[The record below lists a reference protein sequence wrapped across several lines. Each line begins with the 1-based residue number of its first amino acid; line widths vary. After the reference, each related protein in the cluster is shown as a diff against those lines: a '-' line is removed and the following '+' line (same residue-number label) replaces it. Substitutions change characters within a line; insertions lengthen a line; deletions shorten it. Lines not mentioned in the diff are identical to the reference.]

1 MNKQPDTVSDSSD
14 IPDSAR
20 HSNNQNST
28 QQNVTRKVA
37 VAVIG
42 AGTAGQNAF
51 RQAKKA
57 VEDVVIINDG
67 FWTTTCITVGCM
79 PSKLLIAA
87 ADRAHDAKHSTEFG
101 VTASVQ
107 IDGKQ
112 VMQRVRAERQHF
124 ASYIEKQV
132 ASWPDDSKIS
142 GRAYINKQGLIEVN
156 DELIKADKII
166 IATGSSTSIPDGW
179 EAKLGDTMLTSNTV
193 FELTDLPQSMAVI
206 GAGAIGLELAQAFTR
221 LGVKVTVF
229 NRAKHVAGLKDDDI
243 NNKAI
248 DCFSRELTMHLGSRI
263 IDVGQQLDKKVDENI
278 DNNTNVSTHKQSNAA
293 FIDYEDSA
301 GNLQQW
307 QGDYVLVAT
316 GRRHNIDPLGVENLG
331 VELDD
336 KNRPKNLDKK
346 TGRIGDLDVYIV
358 GDANASLP
366 LLHVAS
372 DEGFSAGSMVCDN
385 KKDAYIRPPATP
397 FSIVFSAP
405 QIVNVGMSLPDIQAD
420 PTLEYVIGKVSFDNQ
435 GRSRVMGV
443 NCGLL
448 HIYGCKKT
456 DRILGASMVAPD
468 AEYIGHILAMAI
480 TNDLSIKDMLDTP
493 FYHPTI
499 LEGLR
504 TALHDVQNLMEI
516 PYQALDTQQNNS

>member
-1 MNKQPDTVSDSSD
+1 MNKQPDTASD
-14 IPDSAR
+14 PSAPFD
-20 HSNNQNST
+20 HST
-28 QQNVTRKVA
+28 HQNVTRKVS

-51 RQAKKA
+51 RQAKKS
-57 VEDVVIINDG
+57 VEDIIIINDG
-67 FWTTTCITVGCM
+67 FWTTTCIAVGCM

-87 ADRAHDAKHSTEFG
+87 ADRAHDANHSGEFG
-101 VTASVQ
+101 IHATAH

-112 VMQRVRAERQHF
+112 VMERVRAERGHF
-124 ASYIEKQV
+124 SSYIEKYV
-132 ASWPDDSKIS
+132 DSWSEDSKIA

-156 DELIKADKII
+156 DELIQADKII
-166 IATGSSTSIPDGW
+166 VATGSSTFIPDGW
-179 EAKLGDTMLTSNTV
+179 ADKLGDTMLTSDTV
-193 FELTDLPQSMAVI
+193 FELVDLPKSMAVI

-229 NRAKHVAGLKDDDI
+229 NHAKRVAGLKDNDI

-248 DCFSRELTMHLGSRI
+248 DCLSRELTMHLGSKI
-263 IDVGQQLDKKVDENI
+263 TDIGQKLDGNIDKNIDKKNI
-278 DNNTNVSTHKQSNAA
+278 AA

-301 GNLQQW
+301 GKVQQW

-316 GRRHNIDPLGVENLG
+316 GRRNNIDTLGVENLG

-346 TGRIGDLDVYIV
+346 TGKIGDLDVYIV
-358 GDANASLP
+358 GDANAHIP

-372 DEGFSAGSMVCDN
+372 DEGFSAGSMVCGN

-397 FSIVFSAP
+397 FSIVFSSP
-405 QIVNVGMSLPDIQAD
+405 QIVNVGMSLPDIEQD
-420 PTLEYVIGKVSFDNQ
+420 PTLEHVIGKVSFDNQ

-448 HIYGCKKT
+448 HIYGCEKT
-456 DRILGASMVAPD
+456 DRILGASMVGPD

-480 TNDLSIKDMLDTP
+480 TNDLSIKDILDTP

-499 LEGLR
+499 LEALR
-504 TALHDVQNLMEI
+504 AALRDVQDLMEI
-516 PYQALDTQQNNS
+516 PYQSLDTQQHSS

>member
-1 MNKQPDTVSDSSD
+1 MNKQPD
-14 IPDSAR
+14 SAADN
-20 HSNNQNST
+20 SNNKK
-28 QQNVTRKVA
+28 VTRKVS

-51 RQAKKA
+51 RQARKLKD
-57 VEDVVIINDG
+57 DVLIINDG
-67 FWTTTCITVGCM
+67 FWTTTCIAVGCM

-87 ADRAHDAKHSTEFG
+87 ADRAHDANHSGEFG
-101 VTASVQ
+101 VHASAQ

-112 VMQRVRAERQHF
+112 VMERVRTERDHF
-124 ASYIEKQV
+124 ASYVEEQV
-132 ASWPDDSKIS
+132 ESWPAETKIA

-156 DELIKADKII
+156 DELIEADKII
-166 IATGSSTSIPDGW
+166 VATGSSTFIPDGW
-179 EAKLGDTMLTSNTV
+179 ADKLGDTLLTSDSV
-193 FELTDLPQSMAVI
+193 FELPDLPKSLAVV

-221 LGVKVTVF
+221 LGVDVTLF
-229 NRAKHVAGLKDDDI
+229 NRVKRVAGLKDDDI
-243 NNKAI
+243 SNKAI
-248 DCFSRELTMHLGSRI
+248 DCLGRELTMHLGSNI
-263 IDVGQQLDKKVDENI
+263 TDVGTQANSANKD
-278 DNNTNVSTHKQSNAA
+278 SNEGSVA

-301 GNLQQW
+301 GQTQQW
-307 QGDYVLVAT
+307 QGQYVLVAT
-316 GRRHNIDPLGVENLG
+316 GRRNNIDALGIENLG

-336 KNRPKNLDKK
+336 KNRPKQLDKK
-346 TGRIGDLDVYIV
+346 TGKIGDLEVYIV
-358 GDANASLP
+358 GDANANLP

-372 DEGFSAGSMVCDN
+372 DEGFSAGSMVCEN
-385 KKDAYIRPPATP
+385 NQDAYIRPPATP
-397 FSIVFSAP
+397 FSIVFCSP
-405 QIVNVGMSLPDIQAD
+405 QIVNVGMSLPEIQAD
-420 PTLEYVIGKVSFDNQ
+420 SELEHVIGSVSFDNQ

-480 TNDLSIKDMLDTP
+480 TNDMSIKDMLDTP

-504 TALHDVQNLMEI
+504 TALRDVQRLMKI
-516 PYQALDTQQNNS
+516 PYQSHDTQEGNF

>member
-1 MNKQPDTVSDSSD
+1 MNKQPDAVSD
-14 IPDSAR
+14 
-20 HSNNQNST
+20 HSTYHST
-28 QQNVTRKVA
+28 DKKVTRKVS

-51 RQAKKA
+51 RQARKIKD
-57 VEDVVIINDG
+57 DVVIINDG
-67 FWTTTCITVGCM
+67 FWTTTCIAVGCM

-87 ADRAHDAKHSTEFG
+87 ADRAYDTNHSSEFG
-101 VTASVQ
+101 VHASAQ

-112 VMQRVRAERQHF
+112 VMERVRAERSHF
-124 ASYIEKQV
+124 ASYIEEQV
-132 ASWPDDSKIS
+132 DSWPEDNKIA
-142 GRAYINKQGLIEVN
+142 GRARINKQGLIEVN
-156 DELIKADKII
+156 DELIEAEQII
-166 IATGSSTSIPDGW
+166 VATGSSTFIPEGW
-179 EAKLGDTMLTSNTV
+179 TDKLGKTLLTSDTV
-193 FELTDLPQSMAVI
+193 FELSDLPKSMAVV

-221 LGVKVTVF
+221 LGVDVTLF
-229 NRAKHVAGLKDDDI
+229 NQVKRVAGLKDDDI

-248 DCFSRELTMHLGSRI
+248 DCLSRELTMHLGSKI
-263 IDVGQQLDKKVDENI
+263 INVGSKAVDSQANEENSSS
-278 DNNTNVSTHKQSNAA
+278 VAA

-301 GNLQQW
+301 GASQQW
-307 QGDYVLVAT
+307 QGEYVLVAT
-316 GRRHNIDPLGVENLG
+316 GRRNNIEELGVKNLG
-331 VELDD
+331 VELDE
-336 KNRPKNLDKK
+336 KNRPKQLDKK
-346 TGRIGDLDVYIV
+346 TGKIGDLDVYIV
-358 GDANASLP
+358 GDANANIP

-397 FSIVFSAP
+397 FSIVFCSP
-405 QIVNVGMSLPDIQAD
+405 QIVNVGMSLPEIQED
-420 PTLEYVIGKVSFDNQ
+420 SELEHVIGKVSFDNQ

-480 TNDLSIKDMLDTP
+480 TNNLSIKEMLDTP

-504 TALHDVQNLMEI
+504 TALRDVQRLMEI
-516 PYQALDTQQNNS
+516 PYQSNDTQQNNS